1 MSPPARPAGSDP
13 VERGPIR
20 RDPIR
25 LELLKNA
32 FAAIA
37 DEMAVTVVRT
47 ARSYVIKEAMDFS
60 TGLIDA
66 RGNLISQGLCLPMHM
81 GSFPPVIAAI
91 LARFGDE
98 IRAGDIYVTN
108 DPYVGGGTH
117 LPDIYVFKPIFLDDT
132 LLGFAAAIG
141 HQTDIGGRVAGGNA
155 CDNTEIFQ
163 EGLRLP
169 PMRLFSQGE
178 LDRDLMALL
187 CLNVRVPDKV
197 RGDVMATVAACTR
210 GERSLQRLGRRY
222 GAAVLQAEMAHLLD
236 YTERMTRAEIASFPD
251 GEWSFEDHLDD
262 DGFSEDPIT
271 IRCRI
276 RKHGDQ
282 LDVDFSGSSPQVR
295 GSINLPFS
303 MTQSCTW
310 ACVRC
315 ILDSDL
321 PTNAGFMRAIHVD
334 AEPGSVV
341 YPTSPAPVAA
351 RGLTA
356 MRATEAVWGALARML
371 PDRVFACGAQ
381 GDFGVT
387 IAGYDTHRE
396 PFVLLEF
403 LFGTWGGR
411 PDREANDGLSSLAV
425 NYSNSPIEIVEH
437 EQPIRIEAY
446 GFRADSG
453 GAGKHRGGVGMLR
466 TYRLT
471 GVDEAVL
478 QVRSDR
484 QKFRPYGLTG
494 GAPGAHAANFLT
506 DTEGR
511 RSQLPGK
518 FMRTLKRGERYEA
531 ILAGGGGWGDPLER
545 DPQRVLDDVLD
556 GKVTAAAAA
565 TDYGVVINGAMLDA
579 TATEATRARLRTA
592 RDATAAAASDA
603 TAAAARA
610 GA

>member
-1 MSPPARPAGSDP
+1 MTSTKALDSLAAAS
-13 VERGPIR
+13 

-32 FAAIA
+32 FAAIS
-37 DEMAVTVVRT
+37 DEMAATVVRT

-66 RGNLISQGLCLPMHM
+66 TGNLISQGLCLPMHM
-81 GSFPPVIAAI
+81 GSFPPTVETII
-91 LARFGDE
+91 ARFKGDMHE
-98 IRAGDIYVTN
+98 GDVYITN

-117 LPDIYVFKPIFLDDT
+117 LPDIYVFKPIFFEGV

-155 CDNTEIFQ
+155 CDNTEIYQ

-169 PMRLFSQGE
+169 PVRLFSAGVINQ
-178 LDRDLMALL
+178 DLMSIL
-187 CLNVRVPDKV
+187 CLNVRLPDKV
-197 RGDVMATVAACTR
+197 NGDVMATVAACTR
-210 GERSLQRLGRRY
+210 GERAMQGLARRY
-222 GAAVLQAEMAHLLD
+222 GAEVLREEMAHLLD
-236 YTERMTRAEIASFPD
+236 YTEKMTRAEFAALAD
-251 GEWSFEDHLDD
+251 GEWTFEDFLDD
-262 DGFSEDPIT
+262 DGFSEDAIR
-271 IRCRI
+271 IRCKITKR
-276 RKHGDQ
+276 GDAM
-282 LDVDFSGSSPQVR
+282 DVDFSGSSPQVT

-303 MTQSCTW
+303 MTQSCTY

-315 ILDSDL
+315 IMDASL
-321 PTNAGFMRAIHVD
+321 PTNTGFMRALRVT
-334 AEPGSVV
+334 AEAGSVV

-356 MRATEAVWGALARML
+356 MRATEAIWGALAMML
-371 PDRVFACGAQ
+371 PDKVFACGAQ

-387 IAGYDTHRE
+387 IAGYDQQKT

-411 PDREANDGLSSLAV
+411 PNKDTNDGLSSLAV
-425 NYSNSPIEIVEH
+425 NYSNSPIEVVEG
-437 EQPIRIEAY
+437 EQPVRIEHY

-453 GAGKHRGGVGMLR
+453 GAGKHRGGVGMVR

-471 GVDEAVL
+471 GVPDAVL

-484 QKFRPYGLTG
+484 QKFQPYGLQG
-494 GAPGAHAANFLT
+494 GSKGAFAANYLT
-506 DTEGR
+506 DTSGL

-518 FMRTLKRGERYEA
+518 FMRTFQRGELYEA

-545 DPQRVLDDVLD
+545 NAQQVVEDVRD
-556 GKVTAAAAA
+556 GKVTAASAAA
-565 TDYGVVINGAMLDA
+565 DYGVVLGEDGISLNSAA
-579 TATEATRARLRTA
+579 TISERKRIG
-592 RDATAAAASDA
+592 S
-603 TAAAARA
+603 ARA
-610 GA
+610 PSDTQQV

>member
-1 MSPPARPAGSDP
+1 MTTPTTIA
-13 VERGPIR
+13 

-32 FAAIA
+32 FAAIS
-37 DEMAVTVVRT
+37 DEMAATVVRT

-66 RGNLISQGLCLPMHM
+66 TGNLISQGLCLPMHM
-81 GSFPPVIAAI
+81 GSFPPTVETII
-91 LARFGDE
+91 GRF
-98 IRAGDIYVTN
+98 AGDMHDGDVYITN

-117 LPDIYVFKPIFLDDT
+117 LPDIYVFKPIFYDGT

-155 CDNTEIFQ
+155 CDNTEIYQ

-169 PMRLFSQGE
+169 PVRLFSAGVINQ
-178 LDRDLMALL
+178 DLMAIL
-187 CLNVRVPDKV
+187 CLNVRLPDKV
-197 RGDVMATVAACTR
+197 SGDVMATVAACTR
-210 GERSLQRLGRRY
+210 GERAMQRLAKRY
-222 GAAVLQAEMAHLLD
+222 GADVLCAEMEHLLD
-236 YTERMTRAEIASFPD
+236 YTEKMTRAEFAVLAD
-251 GEWSFEDHLDD
+251 GEWTFEDFLDD
-262 DGFSEDPIT
+262 DGFSEDAIR
-271 IRCRI
+271 IRCKI
-276 RKHGDQ
+276 SKKGDT

-303 MTQSCTW
+303 MTKSCTY

-315 ILDSDL
+315 IMDPSL
-321 PTNAGFMRAIHVD
+321 PTNTGFMRALRVT
-334 AEPGSVV
+334 AEQGSVV
-341 YPTSPAPVAA
+341 YPTTPAPVAA

-356 MRATEAVWGALARML
+356 MRVTEAIWGALAMML
-371 PDRVFACGAQ
+371 PGKVFACGAQ

-387 IAGYDTHRE
+387 IAGYDQQQT

-411 PDREANDGLSSLAV
+411 PNKNTNDGLSSLAV
-425 NYSNSPIEIVEH
+425 NYSNSPIEVVEG
-437 EQPIRIEAY
+437 EQPVRIEHY

-453 GAGKHRGGVGMLR
+453 GAGKYRGGVGMVR

-471 GVDEAVL
+471 GVPDAVL

-484 QKFRPYGLTG
+484 QKFQPYGLQG
-494 GAPGAHAANFLT
+494 GNKGAFAANYLT
-506 DTEGR
+506 ESSGQ

-518 FMRTLKRGERYEA
+518 FMRTFQRGELYEA

-545 DPQRVLDDVLD
+545 DAQQVFEDVID
-556 GKVTAAAAA
+556 GKVSVAAASA
-565 TDYGVVINGAMLDA
+565 DYGVFMANDGASVDM
-579 TATEATRARLRTA
+579 EATHAA
-592 RDATAAAASDA
+592 RDRI
-603 TAAAARA
+603 RA
-610 GA
+610 GRASSAAQKAN